1 MIRKRNLSRNIPLS
15 YLFVFFSNL
24 DLTHGVWMIFL
35 AAKGFSLLELGI
47 MEGVFHATSIL
58 MEVPTGAVA
67 DLWGRRTSRITGRLF
82 FLVSLLLMFFA
93 HNFFLQVLGFSFCA
107 LSYNLESGAG
117 EALLFDSLKSLGRR
131 NSYMKIN
138 SRKELLLQ
146 AAWILSFLGGGCL
159 AVRSYPRL
167 FALSA
172 FLCLAATGVAWFFIE
187 PPVVESPIHDAPLKE
202 LYGETYGD
210 SDFSG
215 EGRSSSLREAVG
227 GIFSSIVDRAREGV
241 SLLKGRPV
249 VFLLIVYTELIFTFT
264 TILFFFLQTMWKA
277 GGLTEWAIGL
287 IYAFRCGLSGVTGL
301 SAPGV
306 EKRLGPRR
314 ILIALPFLLVFCLWG
329 VALSPRGILFFII
342 TGLLEGIII
351 IALGD
356 YINQRIPSG
365 IRATVLSFQSMVFSF
380 FMILLFPLVGMIG
393 DRVSLSAA
401 FLLCAV
407 IGTVLYFIF
416 LYVFG
421 RKKCDIPVS

>member
-15 YLFVFFSNL
+15 YLFTFFSNL

-67 DLWGRRTSRITGRLF
+67 DLWGRRTSRIAGRLF

-93 HNFFLQVLGFSFCA
+93 ENFFLQVLGFSFCA

-117 EALLFDSLKSLGRR
+117 EALLYDSLKGLEREET
-131 NSYMKIN
+131 YMKIN

-146 AAWILSFLGGGCL
+146 AAWILSFLGGGYL

-167 FALSA
+167 FALTA
-172 FLCLAATGVAWFFIE
+172 FLCLAATGVALLFVE
-187 PPVVESPIHDAPLKE
+187 PPVVDPPIMYPPGAHPPVVDPP
-202 LYGETYGD
+202 
-210 SDFSG
+210 
-215 EGRSSSLREAVG
+215 VG
-227 GIFSSIVDRAREGV
+227 GIFSSIVDRGREGV
-241 SLLKGRPV
+241 SLLKDRPV

-264 TILFFFLQTMWKA
+264 TILFFFLQTNWKA
-277 GGLTEWAIGL
+277 GGLTEWDIGL
-287 IYAFRCGLSGVTGL
+287 IYALRCGLSGVTGL
-301 SAPGV
+301 FAPGV
-306 EKRLGPRR
+306 EKRLRPRR
-314 ILIALPFLLVFCLWG
+314 ILIAMPLLLIICLWG

-351 IALGD
+351 IALSD
-356 YINQRIPSG
+356 YINRRIPSG

-393 DRVSLSAA
+393 DRVSLSVA

-421 RKKCDIPVS
+421 RKKSDIPVS